1 MSSNFD
7 IAEAVEN
14 AFQNHAIV
22 DVHTHLYP
30 HQMGP
35 LYLAGPD
42 ELITYHYL
50 KAECSRQLPSDISVD
65 AFNTMPKLE
74 QADIIWKTLFVGNSS
89 PVSEAQR
96 GIVTVMKSVVC
107 ASFSICSQSALKRE

>member
-7 IAEAVEN
+7 IAKAVEN

-42 ELITYHYL
+42 ELSR
-50 KAECSRQLPSDISVD
+50 AERRLI
-65 AFNTMPKLE
+65 E
-74 QADIIWKTLFVGNSS
+74 
-89 PVSEAQR
+89 
-96 GIVTVMKSVVC
+96 
-107 ASFSICSQSALKRE
+107 REEGWILGAGTFDR